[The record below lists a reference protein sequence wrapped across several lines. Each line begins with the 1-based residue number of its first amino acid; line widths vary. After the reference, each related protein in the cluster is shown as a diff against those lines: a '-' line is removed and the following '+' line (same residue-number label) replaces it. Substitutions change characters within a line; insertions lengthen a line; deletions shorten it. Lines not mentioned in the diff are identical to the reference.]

1 MKKRNQSLDILRGIG
16 ILLMVFDHVN
26 WGYAV
31 HIYVNFRSAVPKKE
45 LMKRSVTFELP
56 IKSPFFT
63 VA

>member
-1 MKKRNQSLDILRGIG
+1 VEHLSPDLAGQVP
-16 ILLMVFDHVN
+16 VFDLPDIH
-26 WGYAV
+26 
-31 HIYVNFRSAVPKKE
+31 VNFRSAVPKKE

>member
-1 MKKRNQSLDILRGIG
+1 MNSMTLTLDLAEDS
-16 ILLMVFDHVN
+16 ILLSEGLLN
-26 WGYAV
+26 
-31 HIYVNFRSAVPKKE
+31 VNFRSAVPKKE

>member
-1 MKKRNQSLDILRGIG
+1 MRVREEAG
-16 ILLMVFDHVN
+16 ILH
-26 WGYAV
+26 AV
-31 HIYVNFRSAVPKKE
+31 ILTVSAINVNFRSAVPKKE

>member
-1 MKKRNQSLDILRGIG
+1 MMEAMYLVIKF
-16 ILLMVFDHVN
+16 VFFNRVD
-26 WGYAV
+26 
-31 HIYVNFRSAVPKKE
+31 VNFRSAVPKKE